1 MSLGPT
7 LYPAHLELH
16 IDVEHHTHPAM
27 HTLISFLAALALL
40 ATSADAKAKPRDAIL
55 LSQVESLTLRAD
67 RQTSHRRV
75 PAVPQLK
82 CVSSKD
88 ICSKYKIDVLRCEN
102 KGTGYDSEDVQW
114 SCTASLPPELKL
126 GSTDVICEGYSSPD
140 DPYVLKGSCA
150 VEYRM
155 ALTRE
160 GEEKWPDLGG
170 GGGGYGSDGG
180 AGLVGWVFWV
190 IFFSVLAFIV
200 YNAFINARGGDRD
213 GPRPRRNNGGGY
225 WGGGG
230 GGGGDDFGNDDPP
243 PPYPGTNNSGKPRR
257 SGGSSTQRGNNAQQG
272 WRPDW
277 WSAAGGAAAG
287 AAAGYGAGRMGR
299 NNNTRGNGAGYGG
312 GNYGSTWGSGGGGPS
327 RSGSSGSSSGSGVS
341 SSRHEST
348 GFGSTSR
355 R

>member
-1 MSLGPT
+1 
-7 LYPAHLELH
+7 
-16 IDVEHHTHPAM
+16 M
-27 HTLISFLAALALL
+27 HALISLLAALALL

-82 CVSSKD
+82 CVSSKG
-88 ICSKYKIDVLRCEN
+88 ICSKYQIDVLRCEN
-102 KGTGYDSEDVQW
+102 KGSGYDSEDIQW

-126 GSTDVICEGYSSPD
+126 GSTDVICEGYASPD

-200 YNAFINARGGDRD
+200 YNAFVNAQRGGGN
-213 GPRPRRNNGGGY
+213 GPRPRQNNGGGY
-225 WGGGG
+225 WGGGGG

-272 WRPDW
+272 WRPDF

-287 AAAGYGAGRMGR
+287 AAAAYGAGRMGR
-299 NNNTRGNGAGYGG
+299 NNNNNTRGNGVGYGG
-312 GNYGSTWGSGGGGPS
+312 GNYGSTWGSGGGSPS

>member
-1 MSLGPT
+1 
-7 LYPAHLELH
+7 
-16 IDVEHHTHPAM
+16 M
-27 HTLISFLAALALL
+27 HALSCLLATLALL
-40 ATSADAKAKPRDAIL
+40 GGSVDAKPKPRDAIL

-67 RQTSHRRV
+67 RETTHRRA

-82 CVSSKD
+82 CVSSRA
-88 ICSKYKIDVLRCEN
+88 ICAKYKIDTLRCEN
-102 KGTGYDSEDVQW
+102 KGSGYDSEDIQW
-114 SCTASLPPELKL
+114 SCSASLPPELKL

-140 DPYVLKGSCA
+140 DPYVLKGSCG

-170 GGGGYGSDGG
+170 GSDWRGDDGG
-180 AGLVGWVFWV
+180 SGLMGYVFWV
-190 IFFSVLAFIV
+190 IFFAVLAFIV
-200 YNAFINARGGDRD
+200 YNGFINARANGGN
-213 GPRPRRNNGGGY
+213 GPRPRQNNGGNF

-230 GGGGDDFGNDDPP
+230 GGGGGGNDDWGNDDPP
-243 PPYPGTNNSGKPRR
+243 PPYPGTNNSNNRGKTRR
-257 SGGSSTQRGNNAQQG
+257 SGGNSAQRGGNAQQG
-272 WRPDW
+272 WRPDF

-299 NNNTRGNGAGYGG
+299 NNDTRGSGAGYGG
-312 GNYGSTWGSGGGGPS
+312 GDYGSTWGSGGAGSS